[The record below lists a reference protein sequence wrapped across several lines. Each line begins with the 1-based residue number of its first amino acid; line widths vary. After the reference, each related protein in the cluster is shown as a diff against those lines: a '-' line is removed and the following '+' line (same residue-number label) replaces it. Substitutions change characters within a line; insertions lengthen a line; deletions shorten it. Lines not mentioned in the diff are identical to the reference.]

1 MDEREPGR
9 AAPLV
14 CITDGKHHISQF
26 LREALGEYNF
36 TLYECV
42 ETADLDA
49 ALDARAP
56 DLIVLGLTAGYVAAG
71 ELLEALAA
79 KNFDGS
85 GPSPNATR
93 RRWKPSKKS
102 PSDSA

>member
-14 CITDGKHHISQF
+14 CITDGKHHIRQF

-56 DLIVLGLTAGYVAAG
+56 DLIVRLDGGL
-71 ELLEALAA
+71 
-79 KNFDGS
+79 
-85 GPSPNATR
+85 R
-93 RRWKPSKKS
+93 RRGR
-102 PSDSA
+102 AA